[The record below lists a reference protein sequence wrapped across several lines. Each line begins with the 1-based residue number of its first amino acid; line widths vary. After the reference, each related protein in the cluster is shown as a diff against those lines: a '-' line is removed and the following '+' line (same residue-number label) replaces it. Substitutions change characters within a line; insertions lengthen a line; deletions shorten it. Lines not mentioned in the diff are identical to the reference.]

1 MTGPREVAPWVR
13 RGGPTAL
20 LLALLAYIVIYL
32 RWPSLATQVD
42 LQVYR
47 FGAMRMRDGLDL
59 YSVGLTGNPRT
70 LLFIYPPFAAL
81 CFAPL
86 AFITEPTVQVVWL
99 SLACALTGYAV
110 WRMLTAMRLTAA
122 TGLWSLGALL
132 LGLVAWLEP
141 FRLSLQL
148 GQINIVILAVVLAD
162 LLGPARSRWSGLGIG
177 LAAGIKLTPA
187 LFIVYLIAVG
197 RLRAAAVAGG
207 TFAATVL
214 VGWLLLPTDSTF
226 YWLRR
231 GFRDVNRISADQRGS
246 TSVSGILL
254 RLHVPSAGITFA
266 SIALAAVAVIV
277 AAIAWRRGQPVLGI
291 ALVGM
296 GCAVASP
303 FSWDHHWVW
312 FAPLIVHLGYRAFV
326 LGGRFSALAMWSLW
340 VLLGG
345 WFTSFGAQRGESGVL
360 ALRPGGVWNDVI
372 AGTYV
377 YVFLAAVLT
386 SACWLWRTRP
396 GVPQEGGGFGIVR
409 SVLPERVRCSSRTSW
424 PGGRGVGRPERP
436 GGTSR
441 KVRTSQSRVI
451 ANSNPR

>member
-13 RGGPTAL
+13 RGGPTVLAAAL
-20 LLALLAYIVIYL
+20 VLYVGFYVH
-32 RWPSLATQVD
+32 WPSLATQVD

-59 YSVGLTGNPRT
+59 YSVGLTGNRHI

-86 AFITEPTVQVVWL
+86 TFITEPTVQVLWL
-99 SLACALTGYAV
+99 ALACLLIGYAI
-110 WRMLTAMRLTAA
+110 WRMLTALRLTAPA
-122 TGLWSLGALL
+122 GLWSLGALL
-132 LGLVAWLEP
+132 FGLVAWLEP
-141 FRLSLQL
+141 FRLSVQL
-148 GQINIVILAVVLAD
+148 GQINLVILAIVLAD
-162 LLGPARSRWSGLGIG
+162 LLGPAQRRWAGVGIG

-187 LFIVYLIAVG
+187 LFILYLVAIG

-207 TFAATVL
+207 TFGATVL
-214 VGWLLLPTDSTF
+214 IGFVLLPTDSAF

-231 GFRDVNRISADQRGS
+231 GFDDVNRIAADQRGS

-254 RLHVPSAGITFA
+254 RLHVPAAGITLI
-266 SIALAAVAVIV
+266 SIALAAVAVAV
-277 AAIAWRRGQPVLGI
+277 AAVAYRRGQEVLGI

-312 FAPLIVHLGYRAFV
+312 FAPLVVHLGYRGYV
-326 LGGRFSALAMWSLW
+326 LRGRFSAWAMWSLC

-345 WFTSFGAQRGESGVL
+345 WFTSLGAQRESGVL
-360 ALRPGGVWNDVI
+360 SLRPGGAWNDVV

-377 YVFLAAVLT
+377 YVFLAAVLGT
-386 SACWLWRTRP
+386 AGWLWWARRAA
-396 GVPQEGGGFGIVR
+396 PQ
-409 SVLPERVRCSSRTSW
+409 SPVLEQPEPAQAAS
-424 PGGRGVGRPERP
+424 
-436 GGTSR
+436 
-441 KVRTSQSRVI
+441 
-451 ANSNPR
+451 